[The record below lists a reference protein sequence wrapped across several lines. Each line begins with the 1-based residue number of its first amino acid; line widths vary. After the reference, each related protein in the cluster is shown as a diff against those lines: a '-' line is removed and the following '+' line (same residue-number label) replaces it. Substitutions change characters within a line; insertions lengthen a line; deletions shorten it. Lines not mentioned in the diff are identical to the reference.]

1 MIRPKSPAPR
11 GFSLWRRAGL
21 FFGANMGN
29 KESHNNTADGA
40 DCGPDHPGA
49 SGTMSGV
56 NSVKSGLVKRKDN
69 KKLKKGKQK
78 ANSMTLG
85 GSDDLATTT
94 TDSTGGFTMI
104 GTPGMGG
111 DPMTASPL
119 QSSGSIKPGERYKA
133 LYDYEARTADDL
145 TFRKGEILIITN
157 KSDPNWWLA
166 TSMST
171 KREGYVPRNYIE
183 PADLLQAE
191 DWFFEKMTRKE
202 AEKQLQLPGNS
213 RGTFLIRGSET
224 SPGAY
229 SLSVLD
235 HDDQRGFNVK
245 HYRIRALDNGGYYIS
260 TRITFQTL
268 QDLVNHYTSQ
278 ADGLVC
284 RLMNPCPRQKPAMF
298 EISKDV
304 WEIPRR
310 SIKLERKLGNGQ
322 FGEVWEG
329 TWNSKVKVA
338 VKTLKEGAMDPTA
351 FLQEA
356 NIMKKMRHPKLVAL
370 LAVCSEG
377 EPIYIVT
384 ELMTHGCLLDYL
396 HEGEGRN
403 LREQELIDI
412 TAQVADGMAYLE
424 SQRFV
429 HRDLAARNILV
440 GDHRNCKVADFGL
453 SRIIEDIYIAK
464 EGAKMPIKWT
474 APEAI
479 NFGKF
484 TIKSDVWSFGI
495 LIYEVITKGRVPYP
509 GMVNKEVLDQVSR
522 GYRMPKPP
530 ECPEQLYDIMKQCWD
545 AMPEKRPTFEFLH
558 SFLDDFYHASEI
570 QYQ

>member
-1 MIRPKSPAPR
+1 MSCFRAVSSH
-11 GFSLWRRAGL
+11 FSKIVHKHNHQHSG
-21 FFGANMGN
+21 MGN
-29 KESHNNTADGA
+29 RESGEMGDGI
-40 DCGPDHPGA
+40 DHAGA
-49 SGTMSGV
+49 STITV
-56 NSVKSGLVKRKDN
+56 NSSSSKVMKDKMRKN
-69 KKLKKGKQK
+69 KKATPKKKDHVQ
-78 ANSMTLG
+78 
-85 GSDDLATTT
+85 DDH
-94 TDSTGGFTMI
+94 GFHDN
-104 GTPGMGG
+104 GMGG
-111 DPMTASPL
+111 GAMGSGIDTGGGISP
-119 QSSGSIKPGERYKA
+119 SISFKHAAGERYKA

-166 TSMST
+166 SSVVS

-183 PADLLQAE
+183 PADLLQSE
-191 DWFFEKMTRKE
+191 DWFFEKMTRKD
-202 AEKQLQLPGNS
+202 AEKQLQLTSNS
-213 RGTFLIRGSET
+213 RGTFLVRGSET

-235 HDDQRGFNVK
+235 HDDTRGYNVK
-245 HYRIRALDNGGYYIS
+245 HYRIRTLDNGGYYIS
-260 TRITFQTL
+260 TRITFKTL
-268 QDLVNHYTSQ
+268 RDLVEHYQSQ

-284 RLMNPCPRQKPAMF
+284 RLMTACPRQKPDMF

-310 SIKLERKLGNGQ
+310 SIKLVRRLGNGQ

-329 TWNSKVKVA
+329 VWNDTVNVA

-356 NIMKKMRHPKLVAL
+356 NIMKKLRHPKLVAL
-370 LAVCSEG
+370 LAICSEG
-377 EPIYIVT
+377 VQEPIYIVT
-384 ELMTHGCLLDYL
+384 ELMTHGCLLQYL
-396 HEGEGRN
+396 HDGEGRH
-403 LREQELIDI
+403 LKEPELIDI
-412 TAQVADGMAYLE
+412 TAQVSDGMAYLE

-440 GDHRNCKVADFGL
+440 GEHRNCKVADFGL
-453 SRIIEDIYIAK
+453 SRIIEDEYIAR

-509 GMVNKEVLDQVSR
+509 GMVNREVLDQVSR
-522 GYRMPKPP
+522 GYRMPKPV
-530 ECPEQLYDIMKQCWD
+530 ECPDQLYDIMRQCWD
-545 AMPEKRPTFEFLH
+545 AQPEKRPTFDFLH

>member
-1 MIRPKSPAPR
+1 MFKSGKMIRKA
-11 GFSLWRRAGL
+11 LVA
-21 FFGANMGN
+21 MGN
-29 KESHNNTADGA
+29 KESALTENGDGHH
-40 DCGPDHPGA
+40 DHLP
-49 SGTMSGV
+49 TIV
-56 NSVKSGLVKRKDN
+56 NSPAKYGRERKDKRDKERKM
-69 KKLKKGKQK
+69 KKKQCK
-78 ANSMTLG
+78 TSE
-85 GSDDLATTT
+85 DDSSNNFLF
-94 TDSTGGFTMI
+94 TGH
-104 GTPGMGG
+104 
-111 DPMTASPL
+111 SSL
-119 QSSGSIKPGERYKA
+119 HSGSGSPPFTPAGERYKA
-133 LYDYEARTADDL
+133 LYDYEARTLDDL
-145 TFRKGEILIITN
+145 AFRKGEILIITS

-166 TSMST
+166 FSLLT

-183 PADLLQAE
+183 PADLLQSE

-235 HDDQRGFNVK
+235 QDGQRGLHVK

-268 QDLVNHYTSQ
+268 RDLVQHYKSQ

-284 RLMNPCPRQKPAMF
+284 PLMSPCPRQKPTIF

-304 WEIPRR
+304 WEIPRK
-310 SIKLERKLGNGQ
+310 SIQLEKKLGNGQ

-329 TWNSKVKVA
+329 TWNGKVKVA
-338 VKTLKEGAMDPTA
+338 VKTLKEGAMDPQS

-356 NIMKKMRHPKLVAL
+356 NIMKQLRHPKLVAL

-377 EPIYIVT
+377 EPIYIIT
-384 ELMTHGCLLDYL
+384 ELMSDGCLLDYL
-396 HEGEGRN
+396 HEGDGK
-403 LREQELIDI
+403 LLKEQELIDI
-412 TAQVADGMAYLE
+412 TAQVAQGMAYLE
-424 SQRFV
+424 SKHFV

-440 GDHRNCKVADFGL
+440 GEHRSCKVADFGL
-453 SRIIEDIYIAK
+453 SRIIEDEYIAR

-495 LIYEVITKGRVPYP
+495 FVYEVITKGRVPYP
-509 GMVNKEVLDQVSR
+509 GMVNREVLDQVSR
-522 GYRMPKPP
+522 GYRMPQPG
-530 ECPEQLYDIMKQCWD
+530 ECPNQLYDIMKQCWD
-545 AMPEKRPTFEFLH
+545 SIPERRPTFEFLH

>member
-1 MIRPKSPAPR
+1 
-11 GFSLWRRAGL
+11 
-21 FFGANMGN
+21 MGN
-29 KESHNNTADGA
+29 KESTQGGADGQ
-40 DCGPDHPGA
+40 DSFDHSTSTITVSPGKI
-49 SGTMSGV
+49 SRDR
-56 NSVKSGLVKRKDN
+56 KERKDKD
-69 KKLKKGKQK
+69 KKPKKGKIRK
-78 ANSMTLG
+78 DSMNA
-85 GSDDLATTT
+85 GSDDRQNHTVDGGQGGGNSVGVMISASVGNG
-94 TDSTGGFTMI
+94 DQMAIMHSPSTR
-104 GTPGMGG
+104 P
-111 DPMTASPL
+111 A
-119 QSSGSIKPGERYKA
+119 GERYKA

-157 KSDPNWWLA
+157 KTDPNWWLA
-166 TSMST
+166 TSMLT

-183 PADLLQAE
+183 PADVLQAE

-202 AEKQLQLPGNS
+202 AEKQLQLAGNS

-235 HDDQRGFNVK
+235 HDDARGFNVK
-245 HYRIRALDNGGYYIS
+245 HYRIRTLDNGGYYIS
-260 TRITFQTL
+260 TRITFHTL
-268 QDLVNHYTSQ
+268 HDLVSHYTTQ

-329 TWNSKVKVA
+329 TWNGTVRVA

-356 NIMKKMRHPKLVAL
+356 NIMKKLRHPKLVAL

-384 ELMTHGCLLDYL
+384 ELMPNGCLLDYL
-396 HEGEGRN
+396 HEGEGKM
-403 LREQELIDI
+403 LREPELIDI

-440 GDHRNCKVADFGL
+440 GELRNCKVADFGL
-453 SRIIEDIYIAK
+453 SRIIEDEYIAK

-509 GMVNKEVLDQVSR
+509 GMVNREVLDQVSR

-530 ECPEQLYDIMKQCWD
+530 ECPDQLYDITKQCWD
-545 AMPEKRPTFEFLH
+545 AAPEKRPTFEFLH